1 MSGSWARIDRGFY
14 KHRKVEKCSNGAI
27 GLWAKANA
35 WCRDNRSAGVIPSD
49 VVLQLG
55 TAAEAA
61 ELVAANLWIRQNRDG
76 QWVAVF
82 KDYQEWNSDV
92 EADTEAGNLV
102 RKLVPE
108 SHPSAVR
115 SQLVRQ
121 TYSLLKE
128 GISADVIEA
137 GLKLWLSK
145 DLSPNLLPSL
155 VSQAM
160 RDAQYAAT
168 VKNTIKQCLETGTVS
183 PLRNYGHV
191 FIPPDTPPDM
201 SIEECREF
209 MAAAKREWLNDLLK
223 KVA

>member
-1 MSGSWARIDRGFY
+1 MSEFGKIHRKFHS
-14 KHRKVEKCSNGAI
+14 HRKVQQCSNGAI

-49 VVLQLG
+49 VVLELG

-61 ELVAANLWIRQNRDG
+61 ELVAANLWIRQLRDG
-76 QWVAVF
+76 VWVAVF

-102 RKLVPE
+102 RKIVPE

-121 TYSLLKE
+121 SYSLLKE
-128 GISADVIEA
+128 GISADIVEA

-145 DLSPNLLPSL
+145 DLSPSLLPSL

-160 RDAQYAAT
+160 KEAQHAAT
-168 VKNTIKQCLETGTVS
+168 LRNTIQQCLQSGSVT
-183 PLRNYGHV
+183 PLRPYGYLFV
-191 FIPPDTPPDM
+191 PPDLPEGM

-209 MAAAKREWLNDLLK
+209 MAVAKKEWLRSLLE